1 MQVTFS
7 SYFHHP
13 THQKTYPVLNVPEGA
28 EFSEFLSVL
37 FSRLSSLALS
47 RYPPPQPHRR
57 AIDASTADKIQQVIE
72 RLRLLAAGSV
82 PFVLTLDD
90 PSGQSLI
97 GNPEFYLLY

>member
-1 MQVTFS
+1 MYQQELNFQNFS
-7 SYFHHP
+7 PSF
-13 THQKTYPVLNVPEGA
+13 
-28 EFSEFLSVL
+28 
-37 FSRLSSLALS
+37 SLASPLS
-47 RYPPPQPHRR
+47 RSRATPPTQPHRR

-97 GNPEFYLLY
+97 GKPEFYLLY

>member
-7 SYFHHP
+7 SHFHH
-13 THQKTYPVLNVPEGA
+13 QETYPVLNVPAGA
-28 EFSEFLSVL
+28 EFSEFVCVL

-97 GNPEFYLLY
+97 GKPDFYLLY